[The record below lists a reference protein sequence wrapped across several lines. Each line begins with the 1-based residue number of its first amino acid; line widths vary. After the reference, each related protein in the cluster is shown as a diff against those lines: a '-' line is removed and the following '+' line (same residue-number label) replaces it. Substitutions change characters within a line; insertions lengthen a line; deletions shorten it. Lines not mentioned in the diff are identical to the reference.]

1 MNDVGAERLLDLD
14 GDLGREEVRR
24 PVDRRPELDASL
36 GDLAKLREAEHLKST
51 GIGQDGSGPSHEAMQ
66 ATELANEGV
75 AGSEKQVVRV
85 GEHDLGAGRAE
96 IVRPQRLHRRVRAD
110 RHEDRRLDHA
120 VGGRQSAGAGRA
132 VGREQ
137 LELHWINVASP

>member
-1 MNDVGAERLLDLD
+1 MMSAPSACWTSTAISGERKWVDPST
-14 GDLGREEVRR
+14 GDRNST
-24 PVDRRPELDASL
+24 PVL
-36 GDLAKLREAEHLKST
+36 GDLAKLREAEYLKSA
-51 GIGQDGSGPSHEAMQ
+51 GIGQDGSVPSHEAMQ
-66 ATELANEGV
+66 ATELANERV
-75 AGSEKQVVRV
+75 SGSEKQVVRV

-96 IVRPQRLHRRVRAD
+96 IVRPERLHRRVRAD